1 MSKQEAFA
9 TYLELRESTPDGE
22 QAAGLSH
29 TSEGLVL
36 VHVMEVAAY
45 GEPRGI
51 VTIVHDAGD
60 HGGRYEDLAHVLA
73 EKDFAV
79 ALPDLRGHGRSEGPR
94 GHSNGLREVERD
106 LEEVQNHLAY
116 RLPEAPKIL
125 VGIGLGALY
134 CANYA
139 IEKPGEIAGL
149 CLVAPLCDPKFTL
162 PEAKKGLMGM
172 FAKKVGPTSEGSI
185 GWSADRLTGDASEAS
200 KLGSDDKRHD
210 LITVR
215 AANQAAEAAKKVS
228 ARLGEVSVPKLVLVG
243 DADDIAPT
251 AGVKALGGGD
261 VKSFAGQKHD
271 LFHDT
276 ERSAVQAELL
286 GWLESL

>member
-1 MSKQEAFA
+1 MTEQEAFA

-22 QAAGLSH
+22 QSAGLSH

-36 VHVMEVAAY
+36 VHVLEVAAH

-60 HGGRYEDLAHVLA
+60 HGGRYEELAHVLA
-73 EKDFAV
+73 QKDFAV
-79 ALPDLRGHGRSEGPR
+79 ALPDLRGHGRSEGSR

-106 LEEVQNHLAY
+106 LEEIQNHLAY
-116 RLPEAPKIL
+116 RLPEAPKVL

-139 IEKPGEIAGL
+139 LEKPGELAGL
-149 CLVAPLCDPKFTL
+149 CLCAPLCEPTFTL

-172 FAKKVGPTSEGSI
+172 FGKKVGPTSEGSI
-185 GWSADRLTGDASEAS
+185 GWSAERLTGDAAEAS
-200 KLGSDDKRHD
+200 RLAADDRRHD
-210 LITVR
+210 VITVR
-215 AANQAAEAAKKVS
+215 AASQASEAARKVRARLAEVS
-228 ARLGEVSVPKLVLVG
+228 APKLILIG
-243 DADDIAPT
+243 DADDIAP
-251 AGVKALGGGD
+251 AAAAEALGGSD
-261 VKSFAGQKHD
+261 VKRFAGQRHD

-276 ERSAVQAELL
+276 GKVDVQSALVS
-286 GWLESL
+286 WLEGL